1 MPAPSSPRWLLI
13 PLEAWQLPSVE
24 AIQKAGSGWATL
36 HELLV
41 AGEVDFAAQK
51 PKSLWSNRLVLPGFD
66 AIDHAKFDTEAKI
79 GAASQTVSLRSRHL
93 EGAVLIGAVLR
104 KTDFTAAYLERA
116 AGCRRADA
124 LRRALRQ

>member
-1 MPAPSSPRWLLI
+1 
-13 PLEAWQLPSVE
+13 LPSVE

-66 AIDHAKFDTEAKI
+66 GIDHTKLDTEAKI
-79 GAASQTVSLRSRHL
+79 AAANETASLRARHL